1 MARGFALGQK
11 GELMKQ
17 IYEEKIANKY
27 RYFIGEESTIDK
39 VKRIV
44 HLSGYFKSRKD
55 AENRL
60 REMERKV

>member
-1 MARGFALGQK
+1 
-11 GELMKQ
+11 MKV
-17 IYEEKIANKY
+17 IEERIANKY
-27 RYFIGEESTIDK
+27 RYFVGEESIIDG
-39 VKRIV
+39 VKRII

>member
-1 MARGFALGQK
+1 
-11 GELMKQ
+11 MKKVF
-17 IYEEKIANKY
+17 EEKIANKY
-27 RYFIGEESTIDK
+27 RFFVGEESTING

-44 HLSGYFKSRKD
+44 HLSGYFMRRKD

>member
-1 MARGFALGQK
+1 
-11 GELMKQ
+11 MKQ
-17 IYEEKIANKY
+17 IFEEKIANKY

-39 VKRIV
+39 AKRIV